1 MFIFFEALILRVVAG
16 YPFRLWQLIA
26 LIEALQRDFAYIM
39 RLLVNLFIRQVYLAC
54 KQHNQYRKP
63 NYKKGVVSLI
73 RNTVVTLTPEWMVT
87 LNRNQVVSFSEIS
100 TYAINFKSA
109 SLKASGCSIFEI

>member
-16 YPFRLWQLIA
+16 YPFRLWQLIS

-39 RLLVNLFIRQVYLAC
+39 RVLVDLFIKRVYLAC

-63 NYKKGVVSLI
+63 KYKKGVISLI
-73 RNTVVTLTPEWMVT
+73 RNTLVTLIPEWVVT

-100 TYAINFKSA
+100 N
-109 SLKASGCSIFEI
+109 

>member
-1 MFIFFEALILRVVAG
+1 MPDI
-16 YPFRLWQLIA
+16 PSRLWQLIA

-39 RLLVNLFIRQVYLAC
+39 RVLVDLFIKRVYLAC

-63 NYKKGVVSLI
+63 KYKKGVISLI
-73 RNTVVTLTPEWMVT
+73 RNTLVTLIPEWVVT

-100 TYAINFKSA
+100 TYAELFIYSYFM
-109 SLKASGCSIFEI
+109 I